1 MRDFE
6 VSFERVSL
14 ICDNT
19 SKILVAKNSV
29 FHRRMRQLERRH
41 HFLRDHIE
49 KGGIEIR
56 YIDTERQLIDIFIKS
71 LILLALLTCDGKLV
85 FAILITLF
93 DGEFVLYLLY
103 CIFYFSLIFSL
114 KDWRR
119 RSDEEECEPIKIFQ
133 WNLAYIPKST

>member
-85 FAILITLF
+85 FAILITWF